1 MKKDNVF
8 WLLIIILFALITIYL
23 EPNWNKL
30 SESLSDI
37 ISNVKITSVNIDNN
51 EIYSYSNNTNNETT
65 NKGIPDYY
73 NNYEFDKDLY
83 IYYTLLNEKEKLIYK
98 QIYENAISYNK
109 EFEVITPI
117 KIDELKETIEAIYND
132 HPELF
137 YLDTNYT
144 YKYNTNN
151 DVLAINLQFNETI
164 NNIEYNKRL
173 FDNKVNEI
181 VEEAKNLTSDFKKE
195 IYVYERILSTTE
207 YDKEAKLNQS
217 AFSTLVLGKSVCA
230 GYARAFQLI
239 LQKLE
244 IPTYYV
250 LGYANEEHAWNIVKL
265 SGEYYNVDLTW
276 DDTGRIYSHFNK
288 TDKELSSTHSR
299 SGISS
304 YLPKCN
310 YYTYRYQ

>member
-1 MKKDNVF
+1 MKKDSI
-8 WLLIIILFALITIYL
+8 LLMLTILLFALLIKYI
-23 EPNWNKL
+23 EPNLNDITK
-30 SESLSDI
+30 SLNDLFS
-37 ISNVKITSVNIDNN
+37 SVQITSVNIDNN
-51 EIYSYSNNTNNETT
+51 KIYSYSNNSSETAD
-65 NKGIPDYY
+65 KKVPDYY

-83 IYYTLLNEKEKLIYK
+83 IYYTLLNEKEKIIYK
-98 QIYENAISYNK
+98 QIYENALSYNK
-109 EFEVITPI
+109 EVELITTI

-151 DVLAINLQFNETI
+151 DVVAINLQYNETI

-173 FDNKVNEI
+173 FENKVNEI
-181 VEEAKNLTSDFKKE
+181 VASAKELSSDYKKE
-195 IYVYERILSTTE
+195 MYVYEKILATTE

-230 GYARAFQLI
+230 GYSRAFQLI
-239 LQKLE
+239 LQRLE

-276 DDTGRIYSHFNK
+276 DDTGRIYNHFNI
-288 TDKELSSTHSR
+288 TDKELSNTHSR
-299 SGISS
+299 RGISIN
-304 YLPKCN
+304 LPECT